1 MKGSLIFK
9 LFVLGMVLIVGTVLS
24 YFIFDYGKHGW
35 RKDYLNI
42 GIQRKEA
49 MKAAGEA
56 LEGELQSLY
65 EIEIDSVNLE
75 VEVVKGDKDGYRIY
89 EKRNERVDISSYIEL
104 KQEGEVLR
112 IREKEHKAKDVRL
125 RAVISLEKPE
135 EVEVEFNTVNGSFAA
150 NDSLKSFRGDFV
162 NGAVSLMGEES
173 YPIEVSTVNAAINI
187 VFDQYNAVLDVE
199 TVNGIGVVLDTPLI
213 EVAGFKI
220 GSSNNI
226 DRKVGE
232 GRDHIEVE
240 TVNGAININ

>member
-35 RKDYLNI
+35 REDRLSI

-49 MKAAGEA
+49 MNAAGKA
-56 LEGELQSLY
+56 LEGELQSLS

-75 VEVVKGDKDGYRIY
+75 VEVVEGDKGGYRIY
-89 EKRNERVDISSYIEL
+89 EKANKNVNVSNCIEL
-104 KQEGEVLR
+104 KQEGEVFR

-125 RAVISLEKPE
+125 KAVLTVENPE
-135 EVEVEFNTVNGSFAA
+135 EIEVEFNTINGSFAA
-150 NDSLKSFRGDFV
+150 NDRLKRFEGDFV

-173 YPIEVSTVNAAINI
+173 YPITVNTVNAAINI
-187 VFDQYNAVLDVE
+187 IFKQYNAVLEVE

-213 EVAGFKI
+213 EFAGFKI
-220 GSSNNI
+220 GTSNNI
-226 DRKVGE
+226 ARKIGE
-232 GRDHIEVE
+232 GRDLIEVE